1 MNSLINSVIDSYLTE
16 LSSFGWDCSDTL
28 MQQDISDFCHMLFE
42 IVEEGMK
49 NTTADGRMQQ
59 VSCVCLI
66 KSMRY
71 RCP

>member
-1 MNSLINSVIDSYLTE
+1 MNE

-59 VSCVCLI
+59 VVPL
-66 KSMRY
+66 
-71 RCP
+71 